1 MESRR
6 PDSTPPNGVLHNHLA
21 AEVVVVG
28 SLNMDLVVR
37 TPRHPQPGETL
48 TGHGLATTAGGKGAN
63 QAVALARLGAST
75 AMIGCVGDDAH
86 GQALLAGLD
95 REGIQR
101 QGVRVS
107 PAAETGVAMIQ
118 VDDTS
123 QNCIVVIPG
132 SNAELAPADVERCDA
147 RLGRA
152 KLLVCQLEVPLET
165 VRYALGRA
173 RAHGCT
179 TLLNAAPAMALPND
193 ILALADWLVVNE
205 TEAAA
210 LSGQTVTHPD
220 EAARAAQ
227 RLRGQGC
234 RRVLVTLGAQGV
246 VAALDDTLHHYAAR
260 PVTPV
265 DTTGAG
271 DTFVGGFAAALV
283 RGTEVEAAIREGQ
296 AAAAI
301 AVTRAGA
308 QASIPRRD
316 ELAMP

>member
-1 MESRR
+1 MESRH
-6 PDSTPPNGVLHNHLA
+6 PDATPPNGALHNHLT

-86 GQALLAGLD
+86 GHALLAGLD
-95 REGIQR
+95 QEGIQR

-107 PAAETGVAMIQ
+107 PTAETGVAMIQ
-118 VDDTS
+118 VDDAS
-123 QNCIVVIPG
+123 QNRIVVIPG
-132 SNAELAPADVERCDA
+132 SNAELAPADVGRWDA
-147 RLGRA
+147 LLGRA

-173 RAHGCT
+173 RARGCT
-179 TLLNAAPAMALPND
+179 TLLNAAPAMTLPQD
-193 ILALADWLVVNE
+193 VLALVDWLVVNE
-205 TEAAA
+205 SEAAV
-210 LSGQTVTHPD
+210 LSGHPVGHPD
-220 EAARAAQ
+220 EAAQAIQ
-227 RLRGQGC
+227 RLRQSGC
-234 RRVLVTLGAQGV
+234 RQILVTLGAQGV
-246 VAALDDTLHHYAAR
+246 VAADDDGLHHHPAPRVAA
-260 PVTPV
+260 V
-265 DTTGAG
+265 DTTAAG
-271 DTFVGGFAAALV
+271 DTFVGGFAAALLRDETV
-283 RGTEVEAAIREGQ
+283 ATAIRDGQ
-296 AAAAI
+296 AAAAL

-316 ELAMP
+316 EFADH